1 LYPLRD
7 KYEEKI
13 SKSKPI
19 NKAELEEILKEIKEI
34 EKEVTNANYQVT
46 TLIFLTKQF
55 IRNLLNNYNPPETDI
70 LTSNEIYYVL
80 LGIIN
85 EIDYFATYIINIQ
98 QLKFTTVK
106 HAKKE
111 LSRFCSDYK
120 FGTFKNQQG
129 LSFSPNSYIT
139 LRFFQEIF
147 KADSYLISRSAYQ
160 IIRESSPIMRF
171 LYLNK
176 IYFPLILID
185 KNMQEIFFPG
195 EIKIQLID
203 FQIHKKVALKDN
215 ATKEFVKL
223 IYSNLHRHLIFVKN
237 LTNSQIISK
246 YEDAYIDSKG
256 VDLSKIENFKNY
268 DPETISFDLDK
279 EYLHNL
285 FKKNIV
291 EIKKK
296 MKEELNKKI

>member
-1 LYPLRD
+1 
-7 KYEEKI
+7 
-13 SKSKPI
+13 
-19 NKAELEEILKEIKEI
+19 
-34 EKEVTNANYQVT
+34 
-46 TLIFLTKQF
+46 
-55 IRNLLNNYNPPETDI
+55 
-70 LTSNEIYYVL
+70 
-80 LGIIN
+80 
-85 EIDYFATYIINIQ
+85 
-98 QLKFTTVK
+98 
-106 HAKKE
+106 
-111 LSRFCSDYK
+111 
-120 FGTFKNQQG
+120 
-129 LSFSPNSYIT
+129 
-139 LRFFQEIF
+139 
-147 KADSYLISRSAYQ
+147 
-160 IIRESSPIMRF
+160 
-171 LYLNK
+171 
-176 IYFPLILID
+176 
-185 KNMQEIFFPG
+185 MQEIFFPG